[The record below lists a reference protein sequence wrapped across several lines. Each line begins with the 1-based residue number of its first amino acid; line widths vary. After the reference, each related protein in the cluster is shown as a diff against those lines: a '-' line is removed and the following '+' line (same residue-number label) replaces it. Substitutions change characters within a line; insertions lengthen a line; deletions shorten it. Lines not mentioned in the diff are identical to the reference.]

1 MCSCFVFKLRR
12 GIGFSRSRLFLLQK
26 RYGHAP
32 RENNWF
38 PLKFLAIIAVPDVPA
53 ISAVSPVPDSGKL
66 LQPIGSDVFLLV
78 VPFLLF
84 LTLVLFLSFFLLH
97 FVTAF
102 LLFMLSCFF
111 RSAVSTVFPSTAVI
125 KIPVIDA
132 AFTVYNAPAIPFFL
146 TFPDFPVVPL

>member
-84 LTLVLFLSFFLLH
+84 LTLVLFLSFFCYILLQH
-97 FVTAF
+97 FCYSCCHASSV
-102 LLFMLSCFF
+102 LLFL
-111 RSAVSTVFPSTAVI
+111 
-125 KIPVIDA
+125 
-132 AFTVYNAPAIPFFL
+132 PFFL
-146 TFPDFPVVPL
+146 VLL